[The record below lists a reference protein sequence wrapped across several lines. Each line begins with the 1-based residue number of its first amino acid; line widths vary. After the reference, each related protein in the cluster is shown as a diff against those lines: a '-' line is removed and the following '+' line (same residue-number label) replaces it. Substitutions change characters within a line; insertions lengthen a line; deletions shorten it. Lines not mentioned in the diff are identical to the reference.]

1 LRGTL
6 QTPQAVVRVDG
17 LVQALSLDMS
27 DWWEPTAAG
36 YFSRVTKDTILAAIE
51 EGAGAEAAKHIK
63 DVSKSELA
71 RVAEREL
78 QGKRW
83 LPKPQRAA
91 RRIRRLTRPPGGAL
105 GRRPCGDFRC
115 LVKSIQRTGRAAAA
129 PGRSACASGSTG
141 WRRASDPRRNSR
153 AVRGGYAPDL

>member
-1 LRGTL
+1 MRGTL

-71 RVAEREL
+71 RVAERECKGSGGCRSRSVP
-78 QGKRW
+78 QGES
-83 LPKPQRAA
+83 
-91 RRIRRLTRPPGGAL
+91 GA
-105 GRRPCGDFRC
+105 
-115 LVKSIQRTGRAAAA
+115 
-129 PGRSACASGSTG
+129 
-141 WRRASDPRRNSR
+141 
-153 AVRGGYAPDL
+153 